1 MVRKPSK
8 YGHSDANSRRKEPPK
23 RDSVKDL
30 PEEPDAEG
38 FRRNYEANLGRHSVN
53 YGAWFAVKDDGFF
66 SDYWDAQEG
75 KISHGEFCEKYSKNS
90 KFKIEAVNIQNNET
104 VVINGES
111 RFGNIESLFGGSGM
125 SLFTSDH
132 FLPFIK
138 IDSSKFWGDGFT
150 VIRTNKYFPRR
161 GTLCFEFVDNDHWPA
176 LRRGSAILLN
186 EKYVPK
192 EWYGNIKGDREKKYE
207 KEKCCNSEFSPVV
220 NSICIDC
227 KHFSMEN
234 ESGVWYCDYYKE
246 GTSNIPEEDHCEHY
260 EKKEE

>member
-8 YGHSDANSRRKEPPK
+8 YGHSDAYRRKEPPK
-23 RDSVKDL
+23 KDSAMDL
-30 PEEPDAEG
+30 PDEPKTDE
-38 FRRNYEANLGRHSVN
+38 FRRTYEATLGRHSVN

-75 KISHGEFCEKYSKNS
+75 KISHRDFVEKYPKNS
-90 KFKIEAVNIQNNET
+90 KFKIEATNIQNSER

-132 FLPFIK
+132 FLPFIR

-150 VIRTNKYFPRR
+150 VIRTSKLFPRR

-176 LRRGSAILLN
+176 LRRGSAILIN

-192 EWYGNIKGDREKKYE
+192 EWYGNIMGERERE
-207 KEKCCNSEFSPVV
+207 LTSPVV

-227 KHFSMEN
+227 KHFDMDDS
-234 ESGVWYCDYYKE
+234 SGCWYCDYYKE
-246 GTSNIPEEDHCEHY
+246 GTSKIPEGDHCEHH

>member
-23 RDSVKDL
+23 RDSVTDL
-30 PEEPDAEG
+30 PEEPNTEE
-38 FRRNYEANLGRHSVN
+38 FRRTYEATLGRHSVN

-66 SDYWDAQEG
+66 SDYWDALEG
-75 KISHGEFCEKYSKNS
+75 KISHREFCEKYPNKS
-90 KFKIEAVNIQNNET
+90 KFKIEATNIQNNEK

-125 SLFTSDH
+125 SLLSSDH
-132 FLPFIK
+132 FLPFIR

-150 VIRTNKYFPRR
+150 IIRTSKLFPRR

-176 LRRGSAILLN
+176 LRRGSAILIN

-192 EWYGNIKGDREKKYE
+192 EWYGNIMGEREKE
-207 KEKCCNSEFSPVV
+207 LTSPVV

-227 KHFSMEN
+227 KHFRMEN

-246 GTSNIPEEDHCEHY
+246 GTSRIPEGDHCEQY

>member
-8 YGHSDANSRRKEPPK
+8 YGHSDANSHREEPPK
-23 RDSVKDL
+23 RPKRDSITDL

-38 FRRNYEANLGRHSVN
+38 FRRNYEVNLGRHSVN

-104 VVINGES
+104 VVFNGES
-111 RFGNIESLFGGSGM
+111 RFGNIESVFGGEGVDI
-125 SLFTSDH
+125 FHRDH
-132 FLPFIK
+132 FLPFIR
-138 IDSSKFWGDGFT
+138 IESSKFLGDGFT
-150 VIRTNKYFPRR
+150 IIRTSKLFPRR

-176 LRRGSAILLN
+176 LRRGSAILIN

-192 EWYGNIKGDREKKYE
+192 EWYGNIIGERERE
-207 KEKCCNSEFSPVV
+207 LTSPVV

-227 KHFSMEN
+227 KHFDMEDV
-234 ESGVWYCDYYKE
+234 GGCWYCDYYKE
-246 GTSNIPEEDHCEHY
+246 GTSRIPEEDHCEHY

>member
-23 RDSVKDL
+23 RDSVNDL
-30 PEEPDAEG
+30 PDEPKTDE
-38 FRRNYEANLGRHSVN
+38 FRRTYEATLGRHSVN

-75 KISHGEFCEKYSKNS
+75 KISHREFVETYPKTS
-90 KFKIEAVNIQNNET
+90 KFKIEATNIQNNER

-125 SLFTSDH
+125 SLLTSDH
-132 FLPFIK
+132 FLPFIR
-138 IDSSKFWGDGFT
+138 IDSSKYWGDGFT
-150 VIRTNKYFPRR
+150 IIRTSKLSPRR

-176 LRRGSAILLN
+176 LRRGSAILIN
-186 EKYVPK
+186 EKYIPK
-192 EWYGNIKGDREKKYE
+192 EWYGNIIGEREKE
-207 KEKCCNSEFSPVV
+207 LTSPVV

-227 KHFSMEN
+227 KHFDMDDS
-234 ESGVWYCDYYKE
+234 SGCWYCDYYKE
-246 GTSNIPEEDHCEHY
+246 GTSKIPEEDHCEHY

>member
-8 YGHSDANSRRKEPPK
+8 YGHSDAYRKYESPKRPK

-30 PEEPDAEG
+30 PEEPDTEG
-38 FRRNYEANLGRHSVN
+38 FRRNYESNLGRHSVN

-75 KISHGEFCEKYSKNS
+75 KISHKEFVEKYPKTS
-90 KFKIEAVNIQNNET
+90 KFKIEATNIQNNER

-111 RFGNIESLFGGSGM
+111 RFGNIESLFGGCGT
-125 SLFTSDH
+125 SLLNTDH
-132 FLPFIK
+132 FLPFIR

-150 VIRTNKYFPRR
+150 IIRSSKLFPRR

-176 LRRGSAILLN
+176 LRRGSAILIN

-192 EWYGNIKGDREKKYE
+192 DWYGDIKGHREKEEEKY
-207 KEKCCNSEFSPVV
+207 CNPKFSPVV

-227 KHFSMEN
+227 KHFSMDN

-246 GTSNIPEEDHCEHY
+246 GTSRIPEGDHCEHY

>member
-8 YGHSDANSRRKEPPK
+8 YGHSDANSRREEPPK
-23 RDSVKDL
+23 RDSIMDL
-30 PEEPDAEG
+30 PEEPKTDE
-38 FRRNYEANLGRHSVN
+38 FRRTYEATLGRHSVN

-75 KISHGEFCEKYSKNS
+75 KISHREFVEKYPKNS
-90 KFKIEAVNIQNNET
+90 KFKIDATNIQNNER

-111 RFGNIESLFGGSGM
+111 RFGNIESVFGGSGM
-125 SLFTSDH
+125 SLLTSDH
-132 FLPFIK
+132 FLPFIR

-150 VIRTNKYFPRR
+150 IIRTSKLFPRR

-176 LRRGSAILLN
+176 LRRGSAILIN

-192 EWYGNIKGDREKKYE
+192 EWYGNIMGERERE
-207 KEKCCNSEFSPVV
+207 LTSPVI

-227 KHFSMEN
+227 KHFDMDDS
-234 ESGVWYCDYYKE
+234 SGCWYCDYYKE
-246 GTSNIPEEDHCEHY
+246 GTSRIPEGDHCEHY

>member
-23 RDSVKDL
+23 RDSVNDL
-30 PEEPDAEG
+30 PEEPNTEE
-38 FRRNYEANLGRHSVN
+38 FRRTYEATLGRHSVN
-53 YGAWFAVKDDGFF
+53 YGAWFAVKDDGFY
-66 SDYWDAQEG
+66 SDYWDALEG
-75 KISHGEFCEKYSKNS
+75 KISHREFVEKYPNGS
-90 KFKIEAVNIQNNET
+90 KFSIKATNIQNNER

-132 FLPFIK
+132 FLPFIR

-150 VIRTNKYFPRR
+150 IIRASKLFPRR

-176 LRRGSAILLN
+176 LRRGSAILIN

-192 EWYGNIKGDREKKYE
+192 EWYGNIMGEREKE
-207 KEKCCNSEFSPVV
+207 LTSPVV

-227 KHFSMEN
+227 KHFDMEDV
-234 ESGVWYCDYYKE
+234 GGCWYCDYYKE
-246 GTSNIPEEDHCEHY
+246 GTSRIPEGDHCEHY